1 MKSLISVLTLSFAL
15 AGGAQA
21 AAPYLKTQG
30 TTQQLIVDDQPFL
43 ILGGELGNSTGSY
56 LPNLAKQWETLK
68 AGGLNTVLI
77 PLTWEQLEPEEG
89 RFDFTLTDGIIR
101 QAQANDMRVVF
112 LWFGAWKNSMSTY
125 VPAWVKHDPKRFS
138 RARNGD
144 GQAQDILS
152 AHDPDTLEAD
162 RKAFAVLMAHLAKND
177 PDHTVIMVQVQNEI
191 GMLPSAR
198 DHSREAEAAWKGPV
212 PAALTAYLTKNRARL
227 HPQMKALW
235 DANGAKAKGT
245 WAEVFGTSDAA
256 QEVFQAW
263 GYAQYVETQARSG
276 KAAHNIPLFVN
287 AALNQAGKKSGE
299 YPSAGPLPHL
309 FDVWKAGAPTID
321 ILAIDIY
328 WPDFVH
334 WVQQFKRHDN
344 TLFIPESNRAER
356 AEAGAEA
363 FYAFGELDTIGV
375 SPFAIE
381 NLPRD
386 GRLSEAYGLLKNLSP
401 LIAAHQGKGT
411 MRGLIAPVDGEGKVD
426 TTPQFFELGGY
437 RFKAVFVDPW
447 TPKDQ
452 QKHATHG
459 ALIIHTAKDEFI
471 VAGSGV
477 TLTFE
482 DPKGHDRIAI
492 DRIIEAEFIDR
503 QWQDG
508 RWLNGDESH
517 QGRHLRLPPSH
528 FGAQR
533 LNLYRYR

>member
-1 MKSLISVLTLSFAL
+1 MKALISLVALGFAL
-15 AGGAQA
+15 AGGTQA
-21 AAPYLKTQG
+21 AAPYLKAQG
-30 TTQQLIVDDQPFL
+30 TTQQLMVDDQPFL

-56 LPNLAKQWETLK
+56 LPNLEKQWDRLK

-89 RFDFTLTDGIIR
+89 RFDFTLTEGIIK
-101 QAQANDMRVVF
+101 QAQAHEMRVVF

-125 VPAWVKHDPKRFS
+125 VPSWVKQDQKRFS

-152 AHDPDTLEAD
+152 AYDPDTLAAD
-162 RKAFAVLMAHLAKND
+162 RKAFVALMAYLEAHDTA
-177 PDHTVIMVQVQNEI
+177 HTVIMVQVQNEI

-198 DHSREAEAAWKGPV
+198 DHSPEAEAAWTAPV
-212 PAALTAYLTKNRARL
+212 PQALTAYLGQNRARL

-235 DANGAKAKGT
+235 EGQGAKTKGT

-263 GYAQYVETQARSG
+263 GYAHYVETQAKSG
-276 KAAHNIPLFVN
+276 KAVHNIPLFVN
-287 AALNQAGKKSGE
+287 AALNQAGKTPGA

-309 FDVWKAGAPTID
+309 FDVWKAAAPDID
-321 ILAIDIY
+321 ILGIDIY

-334 WVQQFKRHDN
+334 WVRQFKRYDN
-344 TLFIPESNRAER
+344 TLFIPEANRAER

-363 FYAFGELDTIGV
+363 LYAFGERDAIGV

-381 NLPRD
+381 NLPPE

-401 LIAAHQGKGT
+401 LIVAHQGKGT
-411 MRGLIAPVDGEGKVD
+411 MRGLIAPVDSDGKVD
-426 TTPQFFELGGY
+426 TTPQVFDLGGY

-452 QKHATHG
+452 QAYATHG
-459 ALIIHTAKDEFI
+459 ALIIHTGPDEFV

-482 DPKGHDRIAI
+482 DPTGHDRIAI
-492 DRIIEAEFIDR
+492 DRIIEADFTGGR
-503 QWQDG
+503 WQDG

-533 LNLYRYR
+533 LTLYRYR